1 MTNLLYDSKLGLIDS
16 SGQSVGTSRH
26 ISTHEIL
33 QVLRLS
39 VCLKKLEDLLHATS
53 NARPSSSAEDARS
66 TSHGNGA
73 TARGVERN

>member
-26 ISTHEIL
+26 ISTQEIH

-53 NARPSSSAEDARS
+53 NARPSSSAEDARN